1 MTFLE
6 LCQRT
11 RQECGIAGDG
21 PTTVVGQTREMKRLC
36 DWVAQSWVDI
46 QQQRMDWRFMN
57 ADFTFTTV
65 ASQQSY
71 AVGTGLDINL
81 SNFKRWIN
89 DSFRA
94 YLQTAG
100 VATEVILSQYH
111 DYASFRDFYLL
122 GSRRLVEGRPLY
134 ITIAPNQSLL
144 LGFIPNDV
152 YVVSGRYYKT
162 AQILA
167 LDADVPDFPEDYH
180 MLIVYKAMQ
189 KYGRFEAAAEQIA
202 AGKEDYNEL
211 FNRLVTDQTP
221 EIMQAGSLI

>member
-1 MTFLE
+1 MQFIDLVR
-6 LCQRT
+6 RT
-11 RQECGIAGDG
+11 RQECGIAGVG

-46 QQQRMDWRFMN
+46 QQERLDWRFMRKS
-57 ADFTFTTV
+57 FTFNTV
-65 ASQQSY
+65 ASQQEY
-71 AVGTGLDINL
+71 PVGTGLDINL
-81 SNFKRWIN
+81 SDFKRWIN

-94 YLQTAG
+94 YLLSAG
-100 VATEVILSQYH
+100 VATEIILSQYH
-111 DYASFRDFYLL
+111 DYSAFRDYYLL

-144 LGFIPNDV
+144 LGFTPNDV
-152 YVVSGRYYKT
+152 YVVSGQYYKT
-162 AQILA
+162 AQRLT

-202 AGKEDYNEL
+202 AGKEEYAPL
-211 FNRLVTDQTP
+211 FSQLVIDQTP
-221 EIMQAGSLI
+221 EIMQSGSFI

>member
-11 RQECGIAGDG
+11 RQECGIAGAG

-46 QQQRMDWRFMN
+46 QQERTDWRFMRR
-57 ADFTFTTV
+57 DFTFNTT
-65 ASQQSY
+65 AGKQSY
-71 AVGTGLDINL
+71 PSSVAGYT
-81 SNFKRWIN
+81 FKRWIN

-94 YLQTAG
+94 YLLSAG

-111 DYASFRDFYLL
+111 DYSSFRDFYLL
-122 GSRRLVEGRPLY
+122 GSRRLVQGRPLY
-134 ITIAPNQSLL
+134 ITIAPDQSLL
-144 LGFIPNDV
+144 LGFPPNDV
-152 YVVSGRYYKT
+152 YVVSGQYYSKATLLT
-162 AQILA
+162 ADDDEPCL
-167 LDADVPDFPEDYH
+167 PEDYH

-202 AGKEDYNEL
+202 AGKEEYAPL

-221 EIMQAGSLI
+221 EIMQCGSLI